1 MKGLV
6 IVDTE
11 LTHDELIALRNELR
25 AYGYDVRLVNIGAFD
40 VHQRGYIHYMGQSEV
55 QALLKY
61 TRKYGVIDNL
71 YNFAERSG
79 LNYWYTFPE

>member
-11 LTHDELIALRNELR
+11 LTHDELITLRNELR
-25 AYGYDVRLVNIGAFD
+25 NHGYDARLVNVGAFD
-40 VHQRGYIHYMGQSEV
+40 IHHGSYVHYMSQDEAI
-55 QALLKY
+55 ALLNYAK
-61 TRKYGVIDNL
+61 THKMIDDL
-71 YNFAERSG
+71 LDFAEWHG